1 MRSKPNGR
9 FAAKL
14 LFRYG
19 VRGRE
24 PRRTLC
30 EARVVV
36 LKAETARAAWM
47 RARQQGKQ
55 EAYSYWNAE
64 GERVAVDFLGIMD
77 LVDLSV
83 LGQDEMWYEMFNAS
97 NPSRL
102 LGSRKKFQA
111 FRRGGTV
118 GSAWFAVPREMAEP
132 KLRKPI
138 RSGPSQKRKRRAVK
152 DDAA

>member
-1 MRSKPNGR
+1 MKSKGAGR

-24 PRRTLC
+24 PTRTLC

-36 LKAETARAAWM
+36 LRAETPRAALVL
-47 RARQQGKQ
+47 ARRHGKQ
-55 EAYSYWNAE
+55 EAYSYWNAD
-64 GERVAVDFLGIMD
+64 GDRFAVDFLGIVD

-83 LGQDEMWYEMFNAS
+83 LGQEEMWYEMFNSS

-102 LGSRKKFQA
+102 LGSRKTFQA

-132 KLRKPI
+132 RLRKPI
-138 RSGPSQKRKRRAVK
+138 RSRASQKRRRRAVN